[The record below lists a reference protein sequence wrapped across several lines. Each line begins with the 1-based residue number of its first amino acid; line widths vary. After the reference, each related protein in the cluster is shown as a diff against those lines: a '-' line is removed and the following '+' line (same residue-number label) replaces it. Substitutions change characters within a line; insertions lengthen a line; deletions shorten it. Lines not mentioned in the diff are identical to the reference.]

1 MARVIDGRFELLARL
16 GRGGMGLVWRARD
29 LALHREVALKEVR
42 PPDPVLAEY
51 DPEAARALRARVLQ
65 EARVL
70 ARDVATYI
78 ARALG
83 RQPADIAWKQAPS
96 SEREALLERGEVD
109 FVVAT
114 YAITTE
120 RARKVDFAGPYLE
133 AHQDVLMR
141 ANDASIRAPADLNG
155 RKLCTVAGSATA
167 LNVRTK
173 FAPQAQLHERDAIS
187 RCLTDLADG
196 AVDAVASDDV
206 ILAGYAAQEP
216 TTFKLGGFEL
226 TDERYGIGVPKSS
239 PLKDSI
245 QRALDK
251 MVADG
256 SWNRAVRKNL
266 PLLRTDAPPP

>member
-1 MARVIDGRFELLARL
+1 
-16 GRGGMGLVWRARD
+16 MGLVWRARE

-42 PPDPVLAEY
+42 PPDPGLAEY
-51 DPEAARALRARVLQ
+51 DPRGRPCPARPCPAGGEGTRARRGHLHRQ
-65 EARVL
+65 SARPPTRRL
-70 ARDVATYI
+70 
-78 ARALG
+78 
-83 RQPADIAWKQAPS
+83 AWKQAPS

-109 FVVAT
+109 FAVAT

-155 RKLCTVAGSATA
+155 RELCTVTGSATA

-196 AVDAVASDDV
+196 AVDAVASDDF

-216 TTFKLGGFEL
+216 NTFKLGGFEL

-239 PLKDSI
+239 PLKDGI

>member
-1 MARVIDGRFELLARL
+1 MARPLF
-16 GRGGMGLVWRARD
+16 
-29 LALHREVALKEVR
+29 RERSSPVEVR
-42 PPDPVLAEY
+42 PGQTPAHSQPLIPY
-51 DPEAARALRARVLQ
+51 TTT
-65 EARVL
+65 
-70 ARDVATYI
+70 RDTI
-78 ARALG
+78 
-83 RQPADIAWKQAPS
+83 
-96 SEREALLERGEVD
+96 
-109 FVVAT
+109 
-114 YAITTE
+114 
-120 RARKVDFAGPYLE
+120 
-133 AHQDVLMR
+133 R

-256 SWNRAVRKNL
+256 SWNRTVRKNL